1 MSQMEI
7 DRVLATIRSFS
18 KQNTSGPGGPN
29 GSSGLGGLNGLG
41 GAASPNGTAPS
52 GATEFANLLKKGI
65 DSVNQTQQ
73 SASSMATAFE
83 KGVPGVEL
91 PQVML
96 EMQKASVSFRAVTE
110 VRNRLVNAY
119 QEIMNMPI

>member
-18 KQNTSGPGGPN
+18 TQGAAGAANGVGGLGNATQANGPGQ
-29 GSSGLGGLNGLG
+29 
-41 GAASPNGTAPS
+41 S
-52 GATEFANLLKKGI
+52 GATEFAKLLKQGI
-65 DSVNQTQQ
+65 DAVNQTQNTA
-73 SASSMATAFE
+73 ASLATAFE
-83 KGVPGVEL
+83 RGVPGVEL

-96 EMQKASVSFRAVTE
+96 EMQKASVSFRALTE

>member
-18 KQNTSGPGGPN
+18 SQ
-29 GSSGLGGLNGLG
+29 
-41 GAASPNGTAPS
+41 GTAGVGGIGQNNAA
-52 GATEFANLLKKGI
+52 GATQGTNGVSEFGKLLQKGL
-65 DSVNQTQQ
+65 DSVNQSQQTANTLATQ
-73 SASSMATAFE
+73 FE

-96 EMQKASVSFRAVTE
+96 EMQKASVSFRALTE

-119 QEIMNMPI
+119 QEIMNMPL

>member
-1 MSQMEI
+1 MSQMDI

-18 KQNTSGPGGPN
+18 SQHGGLSGPKGI
-29 GSSGLGGLNGLG
+29 GGLPGTQS
-41 GAASPNGTAPS
+41 ANGTAPT
-52 GATEFANLLKKGI
+52 GGTEFANLLKQGL
-65 DSVNQTQQ
+65 DAVNQTQQ
-73 SASSMATAFE
+73 SAASLATAFE
-83 KGVPGVEL
+83 KGTPGVEL

-96 EMQKASVSFRAVTE
+96 EMQKASVSFRAVAE

>member
-18 KQNTSGPGGPN
+18 QQSPGGAAAN
-29 GSSGLGGLNGLG
+29 GIGGIGGLGGGSSVHG
-41 GAASPNGTAPS
+41 PGKS
-52 GATEFANLLKKGI
+52 GASEFANLIKQGL

-73 SASSMATAFE
+73 KAADLATAFE
-83 KGVPGVEL
+83 KGTPGVEL

-96 EMQKASVSFRAVTE
+96 EMQKAAVSFRAATE
-110 VRNRLVNAY
+110 VRNRLVNVY
-119 QEIMNMPI
+119 QEIMNMPL